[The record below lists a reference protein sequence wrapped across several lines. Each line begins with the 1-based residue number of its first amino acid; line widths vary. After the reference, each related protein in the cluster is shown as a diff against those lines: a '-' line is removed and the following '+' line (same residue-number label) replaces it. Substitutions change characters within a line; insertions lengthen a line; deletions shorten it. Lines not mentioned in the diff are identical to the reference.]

1 MFAQTLSRYE
11 KLMPAKQ
18 RRSHLSLELGT
29 VANIPIRIHV
39 TFFLL
44 LVWLVIMT
52 DSPSPMIEGLF
63 VILVFV
69 CVLLHELGHALVGK
83 WSGVQTKDI
92 TLYPFGGI
100 AAITSQPQPKAE
112 LLIAIAG
119 PLVNIAIA
127 SLLYPWVTLP
137 TVESLSAIQVPLLTR
152 LFLTNIGLAVFNLL
166 PALPMDGGRVLRALL
181 SLLKVRRSTFIAAR
195 VSQGI
200 CILLGLAGLYLD
212 QPLLFIIAFIIFF
225 GAMQE
230 HIRAETTALAIAFTV
245 ADVVIPKER
254 LEAMPHGT
262 TISKGLR
269 IALTSLQ
276 PLYPVMNGD
285 DLMGVVFREDLL
297 EHAATRADDY
307 IGEIIARSLPRFET
321 SMPLSEAL
329 SKLEEEGSHVAMV
342 CRDGQYVGLLV
353 ADRVADFL
361 LLQELRQN
369 LPKDDDIEWSTPL

>member
-1 MFAQTLSRYE
+1 
-11 KLMPAKQ
+11 MPVQQ
-18 RRSHLSLELGT
+18 RRSHWSLELGS
-29 VANIPIRIHV
+29 VANIPIRIHT

-44 LVWLVIMT
+44 LAWLVLMT
-52 DSPSPMIEGLF
+52 DSPSPLLEGLF
-63 VILVFV
+63 VVFVFV

-83 WSGVQTKDI
+83 WWGVQTKNI

-112 LLIAIAG
+112 LLIAVSG

-127 SLLYPWVTLP
+127 LLIYPWVAFP
-137 TVESLSAIQVPLLTR
+137 PVESMSTTPISFITR

-181 SLLKVRRSTFIAAR
+181 SLLKVRRPTFIAAR

-212 QPLLFIIAFIIFF
+212 QPMLFVIAFIIFF

-230 HIRAETTALAIAFTV
+230 HLRAETSALAVAFTV

-254 LEAMPHGT
+254 LETMSHGT

-269 IALTSLQ
+269 TALTSLQ

-297 EHAATRADDY
+297 EYAATRADDY
-307 IGEIIARSLPRFET
+307 IGEIVTRSLPRFET
-321 SMPLSEAL
+321 SMSLSEAL
-329 SKLEEEGSHVAMV
+329 PKLEEEGLNVAV
-342 CRDGQYVGLLV
+342 VTRGGQYVGLLV
-353 ADRVADFL
+353 ADRLADFL

>member
-1 MFAQTLSRYE
+1 MSV
-11 KLMPAKQ
+11 KQ
-18 RRSHLSLELGT
+18 RRSHWSLELGS
-29 VANIPIRIHV
+29 VASIPIRIHI

-44 LVWLVIMT
+44 LVWLVMMT
-52 DSPSPMIEGLF
+52 DSPSPLLEGLF
-63 VILVFV
+63 VVLVFV
-69 CVLLHELGHALVGK
+69 CVLLHELGHALIGK
-83 WSGVQTKDI
+83 WLGVQTKSI

-100 AAITSQPQPKAE
+100 AAITSQPQPRAE

-119 PLVNIAIA
+119 PLVNIAMA
-127 SLLYPWVTLP
+127 SILYPWVTFP
-137 TVESLSAIQVPLLTR
+137 PVESLSTVPVSFLTR
-152 LFLTNIGLAVFNLL
+152 LFLANIGLAVFNLL
-166 PALPMDGGRVLRALL
+166 PALPMDGGRVLRAVL

-195 VSQGI
+195 ISQGI
-200 CILLGLAGLYLD
+200 CVLLGLAGLYLD
-212 QPLLFIIAFIIFF
+212 QPVLFVIAFIIFF

-230 HIRAETTALAIAFTV
+230 HIRAATSVLAVAFTV

-254 LEAMPHGT
+254 LETMPHGT

-285 DLMGVVFREDLL
+285 DVMGVVFREDIL
-297 EHAATRADDY
+297 EHAATRSDEY
-307 IGEIIARSLPRFET
+307 IGEIITRSLPRFET

-329 SKLEEEGSHVAMV
+329 SKLEEEGSHVAMAT
-342 CRDGQYVGLLV
+342 RDGLYVGLLV
-353 ADRVADFL
+353 ADRLADFL